1 MAKYTCDL
9 LGIPRDLLYEIEELL
24 KYIKDNP
31 QSRNANEHKEAVR
44 LKTELFEQIEIAE
57 TT

>member
-31 QSRNANEHKEAVR
+31 QSRNANERNLREISVDVR
-44 LKTELFEQIEIAE
+44 LSVFNLC
-57 TT
+57 